1 MKKGEI
7 RMSRLMLFLLIL
19 SIFVSAARIELLN
32 LKQQRI
38 DIKEKNYMLQS
49 AAITLGIPLT
59 GESQCFML
67 EDE

>member
-1 MKKGEI
+1 MK
-7 RMSRLMLFLLIL
+7 RLMMFLIMLCM
-19 SIFVSAARIELLN
+19 FVSAARIELLN

-49 AAITLGIPLT
+49 ASITLGLPLS
-59 GESQCFML
+59 GGIKSFML